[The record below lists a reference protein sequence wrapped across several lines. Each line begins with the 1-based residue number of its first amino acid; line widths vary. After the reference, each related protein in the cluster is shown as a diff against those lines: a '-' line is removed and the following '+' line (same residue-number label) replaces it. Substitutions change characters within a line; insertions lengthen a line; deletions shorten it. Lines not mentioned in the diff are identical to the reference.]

1 MSNNSENKEKNLKS
15 QKLKP
20 INVTKEKWNERVAQ
34 ISRVTKVCK
43 GGKKLSFKAIV
54 IVGNEMGQVGVGI
67 GKADD
72 VINAITKGINDAKK
86 NIISV
91 PLTKTNTIPH
101 LTIGTYGACQT
112 LIKPASAGTGV
123 IAGSSI
129 RLVLELAGVK
139 NILAKQLGTNNVLNN
154 ARATIAALLNLRTLK
169 NIANERDLPIEHF
182 IP

>member
-1 MSNNSENKEKNLKS
+1 MSNNSENKEKNLKP

-20 INVTKEKWNERVAQ
+20 LISSKEKWNERVAQ

-86 NIISV
+86 
-91 PLTKTNTIPH
+91 
-101 LTIGTYGACQT
+101 
-112 LIKPASAGTGV
+112 
-123 IAGSSI
+123 
-129 RLVLELAGVK
+129 
-139 NILAKQLGTNNVLNN
+139 ILFLC
-154 ARATIAALLNLRTLK
+154 R
-169 NIANERDLPIEHF
+169 
-182 IP
+182 